1 MLDALEK
8 GLPRPGDV
16 LAERYELIKKVGQG
30 GTAAVYKAR
39 DQQNGEIVA
48 IKFLMI
54 PEQAL
59 ERERKQRLRR
69 FLNEAE
75 TMSLLQHPQIVSV
88 YAIFEDPS
96 CNFLVLEYF
105 EAQDLKSYID
115 SHQPPEIEILSY
127 LIQIAKALAYAH
139 QQGVIHRDIKP
150 ENVLIANGQAKLLD
164 FGIAKAD
171 ADDSQQV
178 TTDGTLLGT
187 VAYMSPEQLH
197 SSRLTTYQSDIY
209 SFGALMYESL
219 TRQLPFYADNIGAV
233 VMHIFSK
240 APVPPIHLMPEIG
253 ADLNQLILCCLQKRP
268 AHRFFSAAQLAELLE
283 HVFKQAQSTGQ
294 LDHQQIKPL
303 PRIRYFKDFRLL
315 EALRTLLH
323 NQVTGCCQVWTSW
336 QDLTIYLQAGQIVQ
350 LEATHPTAD
359 PKSLLYDACCWSAGG
374 FYFMPGAFELT
385 SPLSWAQETE
395 NVLDAAALYLQD
407 YQSLWSEYQD
417 NDLPEVIMPPSE
429 LEQLALSE
437 TLLTYINGQ
446 RRVNQICAHLQRDRL
461 NILQSLKAL
470 EDRQHIFVERER
482 P

>member
-30 GTAAVYKAR
+30 GTAAVYQAR
-39 DQQNGEIVA
+39 DQQNGDIVA

-75 TMSLLQHPQIVSV
+75 TMTMLQHPQIVSV

-96 CNFLVLEYF
+96 CHFLVLEYF
-105 EAQDLKSYID
+105 EAPDLKSYIE
-115 SHQPPEIEILSY
+115 SQNPSEIEILGY
-127 LIQIAKALAYAH
+127 LIQIAEALEYAH

-150 ENVLIANGQAKLLD
+150 ENVLIADGQAKLLD
-164 FGIAKAD
+164 FGIAKVGAD
-171 ADDSQQV
+171 ENQQV

-209 SFGALMYESL
+209 SFGVLMYESL
-219 TRQLPFYADNIGAV
+219 TRQLPFYAENIGAV
-233 VMHIFSK
+233 VLHIFSK
-240 APVPPIHLMPEIG
+240 APVPPMHLMPEMG

-268 AHRFFSAAQLAELLE
+268 SHRFFSVGQLAELLQ
-283 HVFKQAQSTGQ
+283 HVWQQAQPFGQ
-294 LDHQQIKPL
+294 LDNQQITPL

-315 EALRTLLH
+315 EVLRTLVS
-323 NQVTGCCQVWTSW
+323 NQVTGCCQAWTSW
-336 QDLTIYLQAGQIVQ
+336 QEISIYLQQGQIVKI
-350 LEATHPTAD
+350 ESVSPAD
-359 PKSLLYDACCWSAGG
+359 TTQDLLNDACCWSAGG
-374 FYFMPGAFELT
+374 FYFMPGAFDLEER
-385 SPLSWAQETE
+385 LSWAAKTVK
-395 NVLDAAALYLQD
+395 VLDQAAVYLQA
-407 YQSLWSEYQD
+407 YQSLWNEYHD
-417 NDLPEVIMPPSE
+417 HDLPEVIMPPSD
-429 LEQLALSE
+429 LETLALSE
-437 TLLTYINGQ
+437 TVLTYINGQ

-482 P
+482 I